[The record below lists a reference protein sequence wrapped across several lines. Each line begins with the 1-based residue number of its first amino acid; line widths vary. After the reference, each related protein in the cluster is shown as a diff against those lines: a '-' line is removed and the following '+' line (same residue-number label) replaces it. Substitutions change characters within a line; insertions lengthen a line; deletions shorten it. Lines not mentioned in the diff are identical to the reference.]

1 MAVIIIHAYNYE
13 IMFVCVH
20 LQCTCQ
26 YFMHQGNLLLSFW
39 PLHVVVLI
47 YNIYVNRQGVV
58 DSIVPPSGLSRFLFL
73 VVSTVCVCVCACV
86 RACVRARVR
95 ACVRLRVCVC
105 VFVRACIQYPF
116 MCVCT
121 SHVCASHVCAFVRV
135 HTCTLPCILA
145 CVHALDIGQNTL
157 SKKQRQGSKL

>member
-1 MAVIIIHAYNYE
+1 MAIIIIHAYNYE

-58 DSIVPPSGLSRFLFL
+58 DSIVPPSGLSRCLSL
-73 VVSTVCVCVCACV
+73 VVST
-86 RACVRARVR
+86 
-95 ACVRLRVCVC
+95 
-105 VFVRACIQYPF
+105 
-116 MCVCT
+116 
-121 SHVCASHVCAFVRV
+121 
-135 HTCTLPCILA
+135 
-145 CVHALDIGQNTL
+145 L
-157 SKKQRQGSKL
+157 SLSLSLSL